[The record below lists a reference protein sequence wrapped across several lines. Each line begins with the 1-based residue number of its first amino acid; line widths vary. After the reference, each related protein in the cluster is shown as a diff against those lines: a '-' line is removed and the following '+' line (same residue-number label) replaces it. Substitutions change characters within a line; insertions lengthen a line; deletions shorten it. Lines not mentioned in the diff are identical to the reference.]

1 MRIFVS
7 PRQAS
12 SIELLEEPSL
22 HNLEG
27 ALEHLGPARESL
39 ELILILLPL
48 FGLASFLPPLGVT
61 VEDVTHLLT
70 SLKLLRLLIYIW

>member
-1 MRIFVS
+1 MRVFVS
-7 PRQAS
+7 PGQAS

-48 FGLASFLPPLGVT
+48 LGLVCFLPPQGVS
-61 VEDVTHLLT
+61 VEDVAHLLS
-70 SLKLLRLLIYIW
+70 SLKQLRLLIYIW